1 MQYRV
6 YDRQQLKY
14 IDGGYVVNYTIDDD
28 YIVNNNSTISIVQP
42 TSAEVG
48 DIVCLIKTR
57 GAYHKGVITEVDN
70 SALKISYKA
79 DKELFNDNILNPMRS
94 EFKDGVK
101 IAGKFG
107 LPIVASIIESTWVQS
122 RDTLKRLPLTIVI
135 TGDVVD
141 EQGNPKML
149 WTWDNISVNFADWL
163 VELFEKYNVVLDWSI
178 DFDTSKDI
186 RAVKIQQNI
195 DFEEA
200 LDIMFAQR
208 QPKYIIYLTAMKGG
222 NPNIIKDN
230 VAMQTITY
238 TGEELPEATVCYV
251 IDSESKD
258 LLIDSESE
266 KPAVYYLAQEN
277 GKYRVTL
284 DTADINRMLPVR
296 TTIIEYKD
304 ESKNE
309 TGESENGTEVVN
321 KYVTPRDSAE
331 DTLLPSQYNQA
342 VEVVISN
349 SSKMFDWDLARFG
362 SEYTIVNKNGT
373 INSNYTGRKETS
385 ENNLVTLY
393 FGLGRKNYTDL
404 IQMRMRK
411 QRYTKTYNQG

>member
-6 YDRQQLKY
+6 YDRRNLRY

-28 YIVNNNSTISIVQP
+28 YVVNNNSTISIVQP

-48 DIVCLIKTR
+48 DVICLIKTR

-101 IAGKFG
+101 IVGKFD
-107 LPIVASIIESTWVQS
+107 LPIVASIIESNWAHS
-122 RDTLKRLPLTIVI
+122 RDELKKLPLTIVI
-135 TGDVVD
+135 TGNVKD
-141 EQGNPKML
+141 ENGDPKML
-149 WTWDNISVNFADWL
+149 WTWDNMSINFADWL
-163 VELFEKYNVVLDWSI
+163 VELFEKYNVVLNWST
-178 DFDTSKDI
+178 DFDTTKDI
-186 RAVKIQQNI
+186 GFVEMHPNVDFDVEI
-195 DFEEA
+195 DA
-200 LDIMFAQR
+200 LFARRTPQFVV
-208 QPKYIIYLTAMKGG
+208 YLSAMKGG
-222 NPNIIKDN
+222 NPNLIKDN

-258 LLIDSESE
+258 LLIDSENGE
-266 KPAVYYLAQEN
+266 PAVYYLAQEK
-277 GKYRVTL
+277 GKYYVTL
-284 DTADINRMLPVR
+284 DTNDGFRMRPVR
-296 TTIIEYKD
+296 TTIIEYKAG
-304 ESKNE
+304 E
-309 TGESENGTEVVN
+309 TKSESESEVVT
-321 KYVTPRDSAE
+321 KEVTPRDSAE

-342 VEVVISN
+342 VEVVINN

-362 SEYTIVNKNGT
+362 GEYTIVNKNGT

-411 QRYTKTYNQG
+411 QRYTKTYNQR

>member
-6 YDRQQLKY
+6 YDRRNLRY

-28 YIVNNNSTISIVQP
+28 YIVNNNSTISIAKP
-42 TSAEVG
+42 TTAEVG
-48 DIVCLIKTR
+48 DVVCLIKTR
-57 GAYHKGVITEVDN
+57 GAYHKGIITEVDN

-107 LPIVASIIESTWVQS
+107 LPIVASIIESNWVQS
-122 RDTLKRLPLTIVI
+122 RDTLKRLPLTVVI
-135 TGDVVD
+135 TGDVLD

-163 VELFEKYNVVLDWSI
+163 VELFEKYNVALDWSI
-178 DFDTSKDI
+178 DFDTASEKPLG
-186 RAVKIQQNI
+186 
-195 DFEEA
+195 E
-200 LDIMFAQR
+200 R
-208 QPKYIIYLTAMKGG
+208 QGKYIVYLTAMKGG
-222 NPNIIKDN
+222 NPNLIKDN

-238 TGEELPEATVCYV
+238 TGNELPEATVCYV
-251 IDSESKD
+251 IDSESKE
-258 LLIDSESE
+258 LLKDSESGE
-266 KPAVYYLAQEN
+266 PAVYYLAQEK
-277 GKYRVTL
+277 GKYYVTL

-309 TGESENGTEVVN
+309 TGESEVVN
-321 KYVTPRDSAE
+321 EFVKPRDSAE

-362 SEYTIVNKNGT
+362 GEYTIVNKNGT

-411 QRYTKTYNQG
+411 QRYTKTYNQR

>member
-42 TSAEVG
+42 TTAKVG
-48 DIVCLIKTR
+48 DIICIIKTR

-70 SALKISYKA
+70 SALRISYKA
-79 DKELFNDNILNPMRS
+79 DKELFNDNVFNLMRS
-94 EFKDGVK
+94 EFEDGVK
-101 IAGKFG
+101 FVRKFG
-107 LPIVASIIESTWVQS
+107 LPIVASIIESNWAKS
-122 RDTLKRLPLTIVI
+122 RDTLKRLPLTVVI

-163 VELFEKYNVVLDWSI
+163 VELFEKYNVALDWSI
-178 DFDTSKDI
+178 DFDTTKDI
-186 RAVKIQQNI
+186 GFVEMHPDVDFDVEI
-195 DFEEA
+195 DTLFSRRNPQ
-200 LDIMFAQR
+200 FVV
-208 QPKYIIYLTAMKGG
+208 YLSAMKGG
-222 NPNIIKDN
+222 NPNLIKDN

-238 TGEELPEATVCYV
+238 TGEELPDATVCYV
-251 IDSESKD
+251 IDSETKD
-258 LLIDSESE
+258 LLIDSETG

-284 DTADINRMLPVR
+284 DTADTNRMLPVR

-304 ESKNE
+304 ESKEE
-309 TGESENGTEVVN
+309 TSEGENGTEVVN

-362 SEYTIVNKNGT
+362 GEYTIVNKNGT

-411 QRYTKTYNQG
+411 QRYTKTYNQR

>member
-6 YDRQQLKY
+6 YDRRNLGY

-28 YIVNNNSTISIVQP
+28 YVVNNNSTISIVQP

-48 DIVCLIKTR
+48 DVICLIKTR

-94 EFKDGVK
+94 EFEDGVK
-101 IAGKFG
+101 IVGKFG
-107 LPIVASIIESTWVQS
+107 LPIVASIIESNWSQS
-122 RDTLKRLPLTIVI
+122 RDGLKKLPLTVVI
-135 TGDVVD
+135 TGSVKDK
-141 EQGNPKML
+141 QGDDNML
-149 WTWDNISVNFADWL
+149 WTWDNMSINFADWL

-178 DFDTSKDI
+178 DFDTAKDI
-186 RAVKIQQNI
+186 KLGERH
-195 DFEEA
+195 
-200 LDIMFAQR
+200 
-208 QPKYIIYLTAMKGG
+208 PKYIVYLTAMKGG
-222 NPNIIKDN
+222 NPNLIKDN

-258 LLIDSESE
+258 LLVDSEDG
-266 KPAVYYLAQEN
+266 KPAVYYLAQKN
-277 GKYRVTL
+277 GEYYVTL
-284 DTADINRMLPVR
+284 ETTDSFRMRPVR
-296 TTIIEYKD
+296 TTIIEYKAGET
-304 ESKNE
+304 ESKS
-309 TGESENGTEVVN
+309 ESGVVT
-321 KYVTPRDSAE
+321 KEVTPRDSAE

-342 VEVVISN
+342 VEVVINN

-362 SEYTIVNKNGT
+362 GEYTIVNKNGT

-385 ENNLVTLY
+385 ENNYVTLY

-411 QRYTKTYNQG
+411 QRYTKTYNQR